1 MAELTALNDWCDA
14 LLAKLTPTE
23 RRKLA
28 RQIATELRRSNS
40 ERIGRNVSPEGEAFA
55 PRKPSKLRQ
64 QKGAIR
70 ARMFTKLKT
79 ARQIKAG
86 ASTDAATVGF
96 AGRTARIARVHQLG
110 LRDQV
115 KPGGPE
121 VQYQARPLLGIA
133 QQDADKVRDLIAAH
147 LAQ

>member
-28 RQIATELRRSNS
+28 GKIATELRRSNS
-40 ERIGRNVSPEGEAFA
+40 ERIARNVSPDGEAFA

-79 ARQIKAG
+79 ARRIKAG

-96 AGRTARIARVHQLG
+96 IGRTARIAGEHHYGLKALHQPTSSTI
-110 LRDQV
+110 DYP
-115 KPGGPE
+115 K
-121 VQYQARPLLGIA
+121 RPLLGISEEDNSSLA
-133 QQDADKVRDLIAAH
+133 GLLLAH
-147 LAQ
+147 LS

>member
-1 MAELTALNDWCDA
+1 MADLTALNDWCDA

-40 ERIGRNVSPEGEAFA
+40 ERIAHNVSPEGETFA

-79 ARQIKAG
+79 ARHIKTG
-86 ASTDAATVGF
+86 ASTDTATVGF

-110 LRDQV
+110 LRDEA
-115 KPGGPE
+115 KPGGVK
-121 VQYQARPLLGIA
+121 VQYPARPLLGTNAI
-133 QQDADKVRDLIAAH
+133 DLQRIETILVNYFA
-147 LAQ
+147 